1 MRAKLMLLAVLGLGS
16 GVPALADTY
25 SLTEDHCTGGCG
37 SAPFGTIDV
46 TQDGTNTVRVDVS
59 LNSAAFVSTGFPGS
73 LGFDLLG
80 NPTIS
85 VSNLT
90 SGWSLLSASAG
101 SLHFDGFGNF
111 DYALECGIC
120 GNGGS
125 NPFAGPISF
134 DVSALGLTSGSF
146 LDLSSGSTPV
156 YFVADIMGSTGNT
169 GPVGATLQNGPT
181 SVPEPEILGLL
192 SLGLVGTLLARRRR
206 FTPV

>member
-1 MRAKLMLLAVLGLGS
+1 MRAKLILLAVLGVGS

-25 SLTEDHCTGGCG
+25 SLTEYHCTGGCG

-80 NPTIS
+80 NPSIS

-90 SGWSLLSASAG
+90 SGWSLLSTSAG

-134 DVSALGLTSGSF
+134 DVSALGLTPGSF
-146 LDLSSGSTPV
+146 LELSSGSTPV
-156 YFVADIMGSTGNT
+156 YFVADIVGSTGNT
-169 GPVGATLQNGPT
+169 GPVGATLENGPT
-181 SVPEPEILGLL
+181 SVPEPGILGLL
-192 SLGLVGTLLARRRR
+192 SLGLVGTLVARRRR
-206 FTPV
+206 FAPV